1 MKAPRLE
8 IHLQRLHHNART
20 LVDRLGRVGIAVT
33 GVSKA
38 TLGLR
43 EIVATWIAAGVT
55 SIGESRIDTIEA
67 LHRSPLRV
75 PLLMVRSPMLHEVER
90 VVAHA
95 AISCNSEPLV
105 LQALASAAQAQDLCH
120 GVLLMVELGD
130 LREGILPADLEAVV
144 QLTLAHPNLQLLGL
158 ATNLGCQHGV
168 APDNSNM
175 ALLSALTR
183 AQEARFG
190 IHLPWCS
197 GGNSANLPWLAAG
210 GDPGR
215 INHLRLGEALLLG
228 REPLSRSPIPGLH
241 TDAITLVAEVIES
254 KQKPMQPWGT
264 CQRTSF
270 DHRPT
275 APGPPMAGEA
285 GHASEQRLAQRA
297 ILGLGEQDA
306 DPATL
311 SAAGLT
317 IEGASSDHLIVT
329 GPQMGL
335 AVGDEQRFQ
344 IGYSSLLRAMTSPFV
359 ERCFV

>member
-1 MKAPRLE
+1 MRAPRLE
-8 IHLQRLHHNART
+8 IDLQRLHHNART
-20 LVDRLGRVGIAVT
+20 LVDRLSRVGISVT

-38 TLGLR
+38 TLGLPG
-43 EIVATWIAAGVT
+43 IVATWVAAGVR

-67 LHRSPLRV
+67 LHRSSLPV
-75 PLLMVRSPMLHEVER
+75 PLLMVRSPMLREVER

-95 AISCNSEPLV
+95 AISCNSEARV
-105 LQALASAAQAQDLCH
+105 IEALAAAARARGSRH

-130 LREGILPADLEAVV
+130 LREGILPADLEAIV
-144 QLTLAHPNLQLLGL
+144 QLTLNLPNLQLLGL

-168 APDNSNM
+168 APDDSNM

-190 IHLPWCS
+190 IRLPWCS

-210 GDPGR
+210 GVPGR

-228 REPLSRSPIPGLH
+228 RDPLSRAPIPGLH

-254 KQKPMQPWGT
+254 KRKPQQPWGT
-264 CQRTSF
+264 RQRTSF
-270 DHRPT
+270 DHRRT
-275 APGPPMAGEA
+275 AAGPPRAGEA
-285 GHASEQRLAQRA
+285 PLTPPSLQTQRA
-297 ILGLGEQDA
+297 ILCLGDQDA
-306 DPATL
+306 DPGSL
-311 SAAGLT
+311 SADGLT

-329 GPQMGL
+329 GERMEL

-344 IGYSSLLRAMTSPFV
+344 IGYSSLLRAMSSPFV

>member
-105 LQALASAAQAQDLCH
+105 LQALAAAAQAQGLRH

-130 LREGILPADLEAVV
+130 LREGILPADLEAIV

-168 APDNSNM
+168 APDDSNM
-175 ALLSALTR
+175 AMLSALTR

-190 IHLPWCS
+190 IQLPWCS

-264 CQRTSF
+264 RQRTSF

-329 GPQMGL
+329 GPQMSL

>member
-1 MKAPRLE
+1 MRAPRLE
-8 IHLQRLHHNART
+8 IDLNRLHHNART
-20 LVDRLGRVGIAVT
+20 LVDRLGRSGIAVT

-38 TLGLR
+38 TLGSP
-43 EIVATWIAAGVT
+43 EIVATWIAAGVPT
-55 SIGESRIDTIEA
+55 IGESRIATIEA
-67 LHRSPLRV
+67 LHRSSVAV
-75 PLLMVRSPMLHEVER
+75 PLLMVRSPMLHEVAR

-95 AISCNSEPLV
+95 AISCNSEAVV
-105 LQALASAAQAQDLCH
+105 LQALAAAAREQGVRH

-130 LREGILPADLEAVV
+130 LREGILPNDLEAVV
-144 QLTLAHPNLQLLGL
+144 QLTLSLPNLQLLGL

-168 APDNSNM
+168 APDASNM
-175 ALLSALTR
+175 ALLSALTN
-183 AQEARFG
+183 AQEARFA
-190 IHLPWCS
+190 IQLPWCS
-197 GGNSANLPWLAAG
+197 GGNSANLPWLAG
-210 GDPGR
+210 GGTPGR

-254 KQKPMQPWGT
+254 KQKPRQPWGT
-264 CQRTSF
+264 RQRTSF
-270 DHRPT
+270 DHR
-275 APGPPMAGEA
+275 APSPAAEPGV
-285 GHASEQRLAQRA
+285 SQRA
-297 ILGLGEQDA
+297 ILSLGEQDA

-317 IEGASSDHLIVT
+317 IEGASSDHLIVS
-329 GPQMGL
+329 GAAMAL